1 MMFDS
6 FEYLILSFV
15 LGSVFIV
22 LAYHAAIYIVLRDS
36 LYLYFCFYLIAV
48 LFFLVSSSFFIE
60 SIFGLTFNEIWHF
73 TIHEALSQF
82 MFGTYILYVT
92 KAFDYRKQDNP
103 LIWKLSKVLK
113 YGIIIYVVIFIVFAA
128 LGKIQWMLF
137 YFNRAFLFFIS
148 IALIFNSFKIRGN
161 PVLKYIQIATLIY
174 YSIALSSFIVL
185 LFDINLGDHLPLL
198 LLCIAIWIDLI
209 IFSLALAKRSH
220 IRVQEAQKKVHE
232 QQFELQTLQYQHK
245 SRLQDLQSKERM
257 RISMDLHDDLGATI
271 TSLKFITSAGKKD
284 LSGEASSH
292 FKRYQ
297 RIEHISNQVLDTI
310 SDLILSLSSSENN
323 LGTLETK
330 ISDFIFECN
339 QQNAIKYSIDI
350 CDKEIQLDMPN
361 FKNLWLIIKEAI
373 NNIHKHSGATS
384 ASISIKTLLNNLQ
397 LSIIDN
403 GTGIKPSGIS
413 GNGLKNIQNRVKLLH
428 GSLITISNSIE
439 GTRHIIEFPI
449 PNISD

>member
-1 MMFDS
+1 MVLDS
-6 FEYLILSFV
+6 YEYIVLSFV
-15 LGSVFIV
+15 FGSVFIV
-22 LAYHAAIYIVLRDS
+22 LSYHTALYMVLRDT
-36 LYLYFCFYLIAV
+36 LYLYFCSYLISV
-48 LFFLVSSSFFIE
+48 LLFFVSSNFFIE
-60 SIFGLTFNEIWHF
+60 YVFRLTFNEIWNF
-73 TIHEALSQF
+73 ILHEILAQI

-92 KAFDYRKQDNP
+92 KAFDYKKEDNP
-103 LIWKLSKVLK
+103 LIWKLTKVLI
-113 YGIIIYVVIFIVFAA
+113 YGIIIYCLMIFIFA
-128 LGKIQWMLF
+128 LIGKIDWILF
-137 YFNRAFLFFIS
+137 HFNRAFLFVIS
-148 IALIFNSFKIRGN
+148 ILLIINSFKIKGN
-161 PVLKYIQIATLIY
+161 PVLKYVQIATVIY
-174 YSIALSSFIVL
+174 YALALCSFFVL
-185 LFDINLGDHLPLL
+185 LIEVDEKWHMPFL
-198 LLCIAIWIDLI
+198 LLCIAILIDLV
-209 IFSLALAKRSH
+209 IFSVSLAKRSH
-220 IRVQEAQKKVHE
+220 FRIQETQRMIHE
-232 QQFELQTLQYQHK
+232 QQFEIQALQYQHAV
-245 SRLQDLQSKERM
+245 RLHELQSKERM

-350 CDKEIQLDMPN
+350 SDKEIQLDMPN

-413 GNGLKNIQNRVKLLH
+413 GNGLENIQNRVKLLH
-428 GSLITISNSIE
+428 GSLITISNSNE